1 MTNALLEMSLQ
12 LFFRLKRLTLVV
24 NSRDYHP
31 LDSSKDPFCKFLRE
45 AVALNRSI
53 ERSKLQCCQKT
64 DVCARN
70 YIYIS
75 RRRSG
80 KKDLKDHLMEESV
93 CYCTNSIFDNFKVV
107 DGISQLYR
115 VALLNVVCG
124 SLCT

>member
-1 MTNALLEMSLQ
+1 M
-12 LFFRLKRLTLVV
+12 

-53 ERSKLQCCQKT
+53 ERSKLRCCQKT

-107 DGISQLYR
+107 DGISTQLYR
-115 VALLNVVCG
+115 AHWGKNPYFIQKSHFEKLNFRQN
-124 SLCT
+124 SHS